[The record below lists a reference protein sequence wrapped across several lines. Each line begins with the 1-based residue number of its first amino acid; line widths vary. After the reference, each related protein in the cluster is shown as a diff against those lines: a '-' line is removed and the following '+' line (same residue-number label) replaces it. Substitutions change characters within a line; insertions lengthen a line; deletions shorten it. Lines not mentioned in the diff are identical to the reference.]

1 MRSKQLIINIFKN
14 CKQVKLL
21 TVFLVLML
29 FSFKTANDNFEQISM
44 TMLSKKSVKGKLVVT
59 NADVFYNIEGKMVT
73 HVLTPIETI
82 VINNSKGDLSIY
94 NPKENSVYKDFN
106 YMQSTETSTLY
117 YFLKDKNNELGLRSL
132 GFTLKGTKFEN
143 GYMITTWMPS
153 TNYMKLFSSVEL
165 VYQQGKP
172 IFTKFINNKNQVI
185 KRSYYYNYTKV
196 FNINFPSSITN
207 INYFENGDSTV
218 EKTVFSN
225 IKVNGNANSSYF
237 NYTIP
242 ANAKLIKIEKK

>member
-1 MRSKQLIINIFKN
+1 MLNNKIQLIIFKN
-14 CKQVKLL
+14 CKHLKLL

-29 FSFKTANDNFEQISM
+29 FSFKTANENFEKISV
-44 TMLSKKSVKGKLVVT
+44 TMQSKKSAKGKLIVT
-59 NADVFYNIEGKMVT
+59 NADIFYNVDGKMVT
-73 HVLTPIETI
+73 HVLSPIETI

-94 NPKENSVYKDFN
+94 NPSENSVYKDFN
-106 YMQSTETSTLY
+106 FMQSTETSTLY

-153 TNYMKLFSSVEL
+153 TNYMKLFSAVEL

-172 IFTKFINNKNQVI
+172 VFTKFINNKNQVI
-185 KRSYYYNYTKV
+185 KRSYYYNYSKV
-196 FNINFPSSITN
+196 FNINFPLAITH

-225 IKVNGNANSSYF
+225 VKVNGNVSSSYLDF
-237 NYTIP
+237 TIP
-242 ANAKLIKIEKK
+242 SNAKLIKIEKK